1 VRRPRRLTPRRPTAA
16 DLLSPADQRAE
27 PASKTALRQA
37 VWRWGPHRQSHT
49 RHRGEPEGHPM
60 TNQIDALNAM
70 AVLVANRNYQG
81 AVDIAVCLDHER
93 LAEITVALVRM
104 CAVGQIEFFHCQ
116 DLSEDQARDQAAAFF
131 RAGLG
136 FPQKD
141 GG

>member
-1 VRRPRRLTPRRPTAA
+1 
-16 DLLSPADQRAE
+16 
-27 PASKTALRQA
+27 
-37 VWRWGPHRQSHT
+37 
-49 RHRGEPEGHPM
+49 M

-70 AVLVANRNYQG
+70 AVLVSNRNYQG

-93 LAEITVALVRM
+93 LAEITVALVCM
-104 CAVGQIEFFHCQ
+104 CAVSQIEFFHCQ
-116 DLSEDQARDQAAAFF
+116 DLSENQARDQAAAFF

>member
-1 VRRPRRLTPRRPTAA
+1 MP
-16 DLLSPADQRAE
+16 AE
-27 PASKTALRQA
+27 PPARPAGRT
-37 VWRWGPHRQSHT
+37 P
-49 RHRGEPEGHPM
+49 PM

-104 CAVGQIEFFHCQ
+104 CAVSQIEFFHCQ
-116 DLSEDQARDQAAAFF
+116 NLSEDQARDQAATFF

-136 FPQKD
+136 FPQRD

>member
-1 VRRPRRLTPRRPTAA
+1 MAQITPPPPVNEPNWSAKPRCTRQYGAG
-16 DLLSPADQRAE
+16 DLIGSRIP
-27 PASKTALRQA
+27 
-37 VWRWGPHRQSHT
+37 

-70 AVLVANRNYQG
+70 AVLVADRNYQG

-104 CAVGQIEFFHCQ
+104 CAVSQIEFFHCQ
-116 DLSEDQARDQAAAFF
+116 DLSENQARGQAAAFF

-141 GG
+141 CG

>member
-1 VRRPRRLTPRRPTAA
+1 
-16 DLLSPADQRAE
+16 
-27 PASKTALRQA
+27 
-37 VWRWGPHRQSHT
+37 
-49 RHRGEPEGHPM
+49 M

-70 AVLVANRNYQG
+70 AVLVADRNYQG

-104 CAVGQIEFFHCQ
+104 CAVSQIEFFHCQ
-116 DLSEDQARDQAAAFF
+116 DLSEDRARGQAAAFF

>member
-1 VRRPRRLTPRRPTAA
+1 
-16 DLLSPADQRAE
+16 
-27 PASKTALRQA
+27 
-37 VWRWGPHRQSHT
+37 
-49 RHRGEPEGHPM
+49 M

-81 AVDIAVCLDHER
+81 AVDLAVCLDHER
-93 LAEITVALVRM
+93 LAEITIALVRM
-104 CAVGQIEFFHCQ
+104 HAVSQIEFFYCQ

>member
-1 VRRPRRLTPRRPTAA
+1 MHPACTAA
-16 DLLSPADQRAE
+16 SA
-27 PASKTALRQA
+27 ASGKD
-37 VWRWGPHRQSHT
+37 
-49 RHRGEPEGHPM
+49 HPM

-70 AVLVANRNYQG
+70 AVLVADRNYQG

-104 CAVGQIEFFHCQ
+104 CAVSQIEFFHCQ
-116 DLSEDQARDQAAAFF
+116 DLSEDQARGQAAAFF

>member
-1 VRRPRRLTPRRPTAA
+1 
-16 DLLSPADQRAE
+16 
-27 PASKTALRQA
+27 
-37 VWRWGPHRQSHT
+37 
-49 RHRGEPEGHPM
+49 M

-70 AVLVANRNYQG
+70 AVMVATRNYRG

-93 LAEITVALVRM
+93 LAEITIALVRM
-104 CAVGQIEFFHCQ
+104 LAVSQIEFFHCQ